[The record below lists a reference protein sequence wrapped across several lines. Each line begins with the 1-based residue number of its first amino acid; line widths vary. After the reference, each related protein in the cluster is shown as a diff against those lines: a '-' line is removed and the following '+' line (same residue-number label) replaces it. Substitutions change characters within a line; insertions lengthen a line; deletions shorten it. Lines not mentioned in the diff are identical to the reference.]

1 MSKVKIV
8 IVVLGFLVLALF
20 VLEQRIDANHIDG
33 LDPEPAIT
41 LNATVMA
48 PVVEPEVET
57 SAVTPARNVLPM
69 QHQDWVV
76 FSRTGTVHSLELV
89 EGKASLKGE
98 FEELT
103 KTSACIK
110 EKFEVDG
117 PVEVSGRWKNTLRT
131 QDKFA
136 NVSARFFGP
145 EGTMTSGQGSER
157 PVRLIVSAE
166 DTRSFK
172 TFTRV
177 LSPPQDAV
185 HVQICIELKARFG
198 TVSVDGVSVGKQ
210 SIQRAVASVDEVNSE
225 PNGGQIPPGE
235 NLVVVAPSGTEGRI
249 VNKRNKARKD
259 DELVI
264 YTSEHGPVSRQ
275 SEYGAEIAIKN
286 GLVSAVRPYGSTM
299 ELPIPG
305 SGYILSGSGTAAT
318 YLKRFS
324 VGDRVR
330 LKPTDECLEPED
342 AVPVLVYH
350 QLEHEG
356 DSREVENHFRQM
368 NASGYSSISLGQL
381 DRWIEGVGEDMPD
394 KPIVLTFDDGK
405 KQHYQKLPEWMEK
418 YDLQAVLFLIVT
430 HLDHPFERFLTW
442 DDARE
447 LVSTGRFDLQ
457 CHSYDAHRKID
468 TSDGVEM
475 GVYVEK
481 GADSTV
487 EEHGLWRRRDLA
499 SCRNR
504 LYAETGKNSRYIAW
518 PFGQYDNSLIGAAA
532 LAGFEGMLTVAE
544 GINGP
549 GTSTTAIRRITVSPD
564 MKWKDV
570 EHRIQQWRVCPLMQD
585 ELAEVAPFSAYD
597 EATAG

>member
-1 MSKVKIV
+1 MKKFGLV
-8 IVVLGFLVLALF
+8 ITVLGFVILSLF
-20 VLEQRIDANHIDG
+20 VLEKRIDANRIEG
-33 LDPEPAIT
+33 LDPEPAIS
-41 LNATVMA
+41 LNATVVE
-48 PVVEPEVET
+48 PVVEPEDEIP
-57 SAVTPARNVLPM
+57 AVPPAQNVLPM
-69 QHQDWVV
+69 QQQAWVV
-76 FSRTGTVHSLELV
+76 FSRTGMVHSLGLV
-89 EGKASLKGE
+89 EGQASLEGE

-110 EKFEVDG
+110 QKFDVDG
-117 PVEVSGRWKNTLRT
+117 PVEVSGRWKNTLRA

-145 EGTMTSGQGSER
+145 DGTMTSGQGSER

-166 DTRSFK
+166 EKRSFK

-198 TVSVDGVSVGKQ
+198 TVSVDGISIGKQ
-210 SIQRAVASVDEVNSE
+210 SIQRVVAEVDEVISK
-225 PNGGQIPPGE
+225 PSSAQIPLGE

-249 VNKRNKARKD
+249 VNKRNKTRKN

-264 YTSEHGPVSRQ
+264 YTSEHGPMSRQ
-275 SEYGAEIAIKN
+275 SEFGAEIAIEN

-330 LKPTDECLEPED
+330 LKSADECLEPED

-350 QLEHEG
+350 QLETEG
-356 DSREVENHFRQM
+356 DSREVEDHFRQI
-368 NASGYSSISLGQL
+368 NASGYSSISLEQL
-381 DRWIEGVGEDMPD
+381 DRWIEGIDQNMPD
-394 KPIVLTFDDGK
+394 KPIILTFDDGK

-430 HLDHPFERFLTW
+430 HLDHPFDRFLNW
-442 DDARE
+442 DEARE
-447 LVSTGRFDLQ
+447 LASTGRFDLQ

-468 TSDGVEM
+468 TSDGDEK
-475 GVYVEK
+475 GVYVAK
-481 GADSTV
+481 GTDNTV
-487 EEHGLWRRRDLA
+487 EEHALWRRRDLA

-518 PFGQYDNSLIGAAA
+518 PFGQYDNSLIGTAA

-549 GTSTTAIRRITVSPD
+549 GTSATAIRRITVSPD

-570 EHRIQQWRVCPLMQD
+570 ERRIQQWRVCPLMQD
-585 ELAEVAPFSAYD
+585 EMAEVAPFSAYD
-597 EATAG
+597 ESTAG

>member
-1 MSKVKIV
+1 MKKFGLV
-8 IVVLGFLVLALF
+8 ITVLGFVILSLF
-20 VLEQRIDANHIDG
+20 VLEKRIDANRIEG
-33 LDPEPAIT
+33 LDPEPAIS
-41 LNATVMA
+41 LNATVVE
-48 PVVEPEVET
+48 PVVEPEDEIP
-57 SAVTPARNVLPM
+57 AVPPAQNVLPM
-69 QHQDWVV
+69 QQQAWVV
-76 FSRTGTVHSLELV
+76 FSRTGMVHSLGLV
-89 EGKASLKGE
+89 EGQASLEGE

-110 EKFEVDG
+110 QKFDVDG
-117 PVEVSGRWKNTLRT
+117 PVEVSGRWKNTLRA

-145 EGTMTSGQGSER
+145 DGTMTSGQGSER

-166 DTRSFK
+166 EKRSFK

-198 TVSVDGVSVGKQ
+198 TVSVDGISIGKQ
-210 SIQRAVASVDEVNSE
+210 SIQRVVAEVDEVISK
-225 PNGGQIPPGE
+225 PSSAQIPLGE

-249 VNKRNKARKD
+249 VNKRNKTRKN

-264 YTSEHGPVSRQ
+264 YTSEHGPMSRQ
-275 SEYGAEIAIKN
+275 SEFGAEIAIEN

-330 LKPTDECLEPED
+330 LKSADECLEPED

-350 QLEHEG
+350 QLETEG
-356 DSREVENHFRQM
+356 DSREVEDHFRQI
-368 NASGYSSISLGQL
+368 NASGYSSISLEQL
-381 DRWIEGVGEDMPD
+381 DRWIEGIDQNMPD
-394 KPIVLTFDDGK
+394 KPIILTFDDGK

-430 HLDHPFERFLTW
+430 HLDHPFDRFLNW
-442 DDARE
+442 DEARE
-447 LVSTGRFDLQ
+447 LASTGRFDLQ

-468 TSDGVEM
+468 TSDGDEK

-481 GADSTV
+481 GTDNTV
-487 EEHGLWRRRDLA
+487 EEHALWRRRDLA

-518 PFGQYDNSLIGAAA
+518 PFGQYDNSLIGTAA

-549 GTSTTAIRRITVSPD
+549 GTSATAIRRITVSPD

-570 EHRIQQWRVCPLMQD
+570 ERRIQQWRVCPLMQD
-585 ELAEVAPFSAYD
+585 EMAEVAPFSAYD
-597 EATAG
+597 ESTAG